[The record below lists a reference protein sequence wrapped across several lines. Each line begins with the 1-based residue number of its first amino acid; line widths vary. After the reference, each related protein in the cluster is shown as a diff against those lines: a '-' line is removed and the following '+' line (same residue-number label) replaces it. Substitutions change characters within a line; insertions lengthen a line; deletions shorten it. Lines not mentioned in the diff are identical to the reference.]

1 MTEIDRRTVLKTV
14 LGGGVIAAAAGV
26 AVTPKVAEAIPFVAA
41 KANPLTND
49 EIGPVEPEELA
60 EDLVEKAQVV
70 VVGPRRRRRGRHC
83 FWRRGRRVCVWR

>member
-1 MTEIDRRTVLKTV
+1 MTEIDRRTVLKAV
-14 LGGGVIAAAAGV
+14 LGGVVTATAGV
-26 AVTPKVAEAIPFVAA
+26 AVIPNGAEAIPFVAA
-41 KANPLTND
+41 NANPLTGN

>member
-1 MTEIDRRTVLKTV
+1 MTEIDRRTVLKAV
-14 LGGGVIAAAAGV
+14 LGGVVAATAGV
-26 AVTPKVAEAIPFVAA
+26 AVTPNGAEAIPFVAA
-41 KANPLTND
+41 KANPLTDN

-70 VVGPRRRRRGRHC
+70 VVGPRRRRRHRHC